1 LILLPSSGEKNARSF
16 LKTVFSGIEGD
27 PKINKSKFEFSL
39 KKNEPIQEIMVVKFL
54 ARIHHST

>member
-1 LILLPSSGEKNARSF
+1 VEKKTHAVF
-16 LKTVFSGIEGD
+16 LKLFFSGIEGD